1 MEREESNK
9 VETRTSVVITLEVQT
24 RGHENVGIT
33 HAITTT
39 TAVKPKIFEGE
50 IFEGFLLSLKNF
62 ILESFSSL

>member
-39 TAVKPKIFEGE
+39 TAVKPKI
-50 IFEGFLLSLKNF
+50 LRVK
-62 ILESFSSL
+62 FSKDFCLASKIYS